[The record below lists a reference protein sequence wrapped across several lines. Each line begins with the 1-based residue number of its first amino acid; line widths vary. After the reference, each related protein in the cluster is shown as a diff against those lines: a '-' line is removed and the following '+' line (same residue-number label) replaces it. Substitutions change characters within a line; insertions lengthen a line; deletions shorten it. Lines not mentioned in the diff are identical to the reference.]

1 VLADRTA
8 ALVVWSQ
15 VFRTV
20 ADVHFFVIGSLEE
33 NELVL
38 WSVLTTYIETI
49 SLILKYAHPNL
60 RRVHTMRRAKLQPP
74 IYFRNQVDKRTL
86 SENFD
91 FLLLAM
97 DELVDDGYEPSD
109 ALQRPIALCCSL
121 KVSRSSTIN
130 NKQHQCRVVM
140 ETEPQVIADRVCM
153 RSQGPDGRGE
163 DAIMGVPMKTINSAK
178 DMVVKGLG
186 NLRAQGV

>member
-1 VLADRTA
+1 MGTLYTTKAFIMLDSDGKRLAARYFTPEWPGLEKQLSFEKSLFTKAQAHPA
-8 ALVVWSQ
+8 AEIILLDNIIG

-49 SLILKYAHPNL
+49 SLILK
-60 RRVHTMRRAKLQPP
+60 
-74 IYFRNQVDKRTL
+74 NQVDKRTL

-97 DELVDDGYEPSD
+97 DELVDDG
-109 ALQRPIALCCSL
+109 
-121 KVSRSSTIN
+121 
-130 NKQHQCRVVM
+130 VVM

>member
-1 VLADRTA
+1 
-8 ALVVWSQ
+8 
-15 VFRTV
+15 
-20 ADVHFFVIGSLEE
+20 
-33 NELVL
+33 
-38 WSVLTTYIETI
+38 
-49 SLILKYAHPNL
+49 
-60 RRVHTMRRAKLQPP
+60 M
-74 IYFRNQVDKRTL
+74 DKRTL

-109 ALQRPIALCCSL
+109 ALQRSSALCCSPEM
-121 KVSRSSTIN
+121 SRSSTIN

>member
-1 VLADRTA
+1 
-8 ALVVWSQ
+8 
-15 VFRTV
+15 
-20 ADVHFFVIGSLEE
+20 
-33 NELVL
+33 
-38 WSVLTTYIETI
+38 
-49 SLILKYAHPNL
+49 
-60 RRVHTMRRAKLQPP
+60 M
-74 IYFRNQVDKRTL
+74 DKRTL

-109 ALQRPIALCCSL
+109 ALQRSIARLCCSPE
-121 KVSRSSTIN
+121 VNRSSTIH
-130 NKQHQCRVVM
+130 NKHQCRVVM

-153 RSQGPDGRGE
+153 RSRGPDGRGE